1 MIVRPRPTAWQLL
14 YILRGTVLPR
24 VLPQVL
30 GVAALSC
37 LAVWG
42 LRNEG
47 IHLPSGATVPLSL
60 LGLVLSIFL
69 GFRNNASY
77 DRWWEGR
84 KLWGALIIELRS
96 LAREAVALLDD
107 GAVPSGPVKG
117 REDARRL
124 VHWGI
129 AFAYALAGHLR
140 GGDESASAG
149 RFLSPEEA
157 ARLRASINPP
167 DALLREMANELAA
180 LRRAGRL
187 TDIPWQTLSERVQGL
202 ATVLAACERIRFT
215 PLPFAYTVL
224 LHRTAYLF
232 CLILPFGLAEMLGWF
247 APVLSAILA
256 YTFFGLDMLGED
268 LENPFGQVPNGL
280 PLLAMARI
288 AERGLLESLG
298 EPVPEPLQPQDS
310 VLM

>member
-30 GVAALSC
+30 GVSGLSC

-42 LRNEG
+42 PRNLG
-47 IHLPSGATVPLSL
+47 IHLPPSTAVPMSL
-60 LGLVLSIFL
+60 LGLALSIFL

-77 DRWWEGR
+77 DRWWEAR
-84 KLWGALIIELRS
+84 KHWGALIIELRS
-96 LAREAVALLDD
+96 LARETVALLDD
-107 GAVPSGPVKG
+107 GAVPGVPVQG
-117 REDARRL
+117 RQEARRL
-124 VHWGI
+124 IHRGI
-129 AFAYALAGHLR
+129 AFAYAFAGYLR
-140 GGDESASAG
+140 GHDDRENLA

-157 ARLRASINPP
+157 GRVRASINPP
-167 DALLREMANELAA
+167 DALLREMANELAS
-180 LRRAGRL
+180 LRRTGRL
-187 TDIPWQTLSERVQGL
+187 ADIPWQTLSERVGAL
-202 ATVLAACERIRFT
+202 SAVLAACERIRFT

-232 CLILPFGLAEMLGWF
+232 CLILPFGLAEMLGWL

-256 YTFFGLDMLGED
+256 YTFFGLDALGDE

-280 PLLAMARI
+280 PLLAIART
-288 AERGLLESLG
+288 AERGLLEALG
-298 EPVPEPLQPQDS
+298 EPTPEPLQPQS
-310 VLM
+310 YVLM